1 MVKKLTGAIIVL
13 LTLGTGAAAFYFFF
27 QPGPP
32 LDSPRVVSIRH
43 GERLKS
49 IAASLERAGVVRS
62 ALALSIYAQASGAAS
77 RLQPGDYRF
86 SGGEPIGAVLGHMVR
101 GESIVI
107 TVTIPEGSSVR
118 QIGRRLEMAR
128 LLCDWKFV
136 EVARNSLLPKAL
148 GLTPLGVEG
157 YLFPATYRFP
167 PSASADEILAALLR
181 RFFAQLT
188 PEVERRAFDLGLST
202 RELVTLASMI
212 EKEAK
217 VPTERPLIASVFYNR
232 LRLHMPLQSDP
243 TAQYSFEGVVGKAEQ
258 AVHSPSGFN
267 TYDFSGLPPG
277 PIANPGWSSIHAAL
291 YPAPTAYLYFV
302 ARTDGSH
309 IFSRTLK
316 EHDRAI
322 ASLRRGNL
330 VPAAGGMRSTR
341 QPEFHGNRNT
351 ISDRPG

>member
-1 MVKKLTGAIIVL
+1 MGKKLIGAIVAILALAAV
-13 LTLGTGAAAFYFFF
+13 GAAYFFIP
-27 QPGPP
+27 PGPA
-32 LDSPRVVSIRH
+32 LETARIVTIKR
-43 GERLKS
+43 GERLKA
-49 IAASLERAGVVRS
+49 IATSLERAEVVRNE
-62 ALALSIYAQASGAAS
+62 LALRIYARLSGAAS

-86 SGGEPIGAVLGHMVR
+86 AGGETMAAVLGHLVR

-128 LLCDWKFV
+128 LICDWKFV
-136 EVARNSLLPKAL
+136 AAARNSRLPKAL

-167 PSASADEILAALLR
+167 PSASADDILAALLE
-181 RFFAQLT
+181 RFFAHLNPQ
-188 PEVERRAFDLGLST
+188 VEQRAFDLGLST
-202 RELVTLASMI
+202 RELLTLASII

-243 TAQYSFEGVVGKAEQ
+243 TAQYSFEGVIGPAEQ
-258 AVHSPSGFN
+258 AVHSSSAFN
-267 TYDFSGLPPG
+267 TYDFTGLPPG

-291 YPAPTAYLYFV
+291 YPAPVNYLYFV
-302 ARTDGSH
+302 ARKDGSH

-322 ASLRRGNL
+322 ASIRRENL
-330 VPAAGGMRSTR
+330 APAIGGMRGAG
-341 QPEFHGNRNT
+341 QPGFPGNRN
-351 ISDRPG
+351 ISSDRPG